1 MQRLALMEN
10 PWDSPN
16 PRHRKHHRRNPG
28 LSLPVV
34 GNIGVGLPEILG
46 TSGGLVAAVM
56 IPNLI
61 IKPTAP
67 ATTLTT
73 TQKWLKIGI
82 AAAVAVGLGFV
93 GKSLKLKG
101 NIGTAAV
108 AGGLG
113 GVVIQG
119 VSMLVPSLNLPAI
132 GNSVLALPPGFRSVS
147 RPLGV
152 PVNIPAQSDD
162 LNIITNVT

>member
-1 MQRLALMEN
+1 MEQLMLMQ
-10 PWDSPN
+10 N
-16 PRHRKHHRRNPG
+16 PRRRKSHRRNPAWG
-28 LSLPVV
+28 GKSLPLV

-82 AAAVAVGLGFV
+82 AAGVAVGIGYL
-93 GKSLKLKG
+93 GKSLKMGG
-101 NIGTAAV
+101 NISKAAV

-119 VSMLVPSLNLPAI
+119 VSMLVPALKLPTI
-132 GNSVLALPPGFRSVS
+132 GQGALALPPAYHFNRG
-147 RPLGV
+147 LGV
-152 PVNIPAQSDD
+152 PVNIPAQPDD